1 MAARRQSKN
10 VFAVDHE
17 VHDALQNAQ
26 WTFGTTTDRNV
37 YELRLDL
44 ATPAATTAEKANA
57 PVIGL
62 PTLDGFLSYVAF
74 QAALHEAALVN
85 PHLSKRLIWQW
96 NTALR
101 ESDSWID
108 FQLPLCTI
116 SLPDSSSLFDCS
128 IGLPIDENG
137 DMLIPAGAFF
147 VRNNHDL
154 VTYPEVVD
162 SIPLRRRVSQ
172 PFERPISLKTNLVRR
187 DGSKKALESGSTKPL
202 DNRLYFPLT
211 TSYLFFFRGNK
222 EGVERLLNFA
232 IDNRIGIGK
241 KTTLGYGQISSFNV
255 KYRPDIKATWAY
267 PILDNNQLALIK
279 SLPFDRVYARRQSSD
294 RNNLELFGCEKFA
307 LIAAIE
313 TLGTYRPP
321 YWLRERRTQ
330 IVRYGSII
338 QKR

>member
-10 VFAVDHE
+10 VFEVDRE
-17 VHDALQNAQ
+17 ARDALQNAQ
-26 WTFGTTTDRNV
+26 WTFGATTDRTV

-74 QAALHEAALVN
+74 QVALNKAVQAN

-108 FQLPLCTI
+108 FQLPLHII

-128 IGLPIDENG
+128 IGLPIDEKGN
-137 DMLIPAGAFF
+137 MLIPAGAFF

-154 VTYPEVVD
+154 ATYPEVVD

-172 PFERPISLKTNLVRR
+172 PFERPISLKTNLIRR
-187 DGSKKALESGSTKPL
+187 DGCSKALKAGSTKPL
-202 DNRLYFPLT
+202 DHRLYFPLT
-211 TSYLFFFRGNK
+211 TSYLFFFRGDEK
-222 EGVERLLNFA
+222 GVERLLNFA
-232 IDNRIGIGK
+232 VENQIGIGK
-241 KTTLGYGQISSFNV
+241 KTTLGYGQIASFDV
-255 KYRPDIKATWAY
+255 KARPDIKATWAY

-279 SLPFDRVYARRQSSD
+279 SLPFDYMYAQRKASD
-294 RNNLELFGCEKFA
+294 PQLFDCEKFSLTA
-307 LIAAIE
+307 VIE

-330 IVRYGSII
+330 IIRYGSII
-338 QKR
+338 QSR

>member
-1 MAARRQSKN
+1 MIARRQSKN
-10 VFAVDHE
+10 VFEVDHE
-17 VHDALQNAQ
+17 VREVLQSAQ
-26 WTFGTTTDRNV
+26 WTFGPLTDLDV
-37 YELRLDL
+37 YELRLNL

-74 QAALHEAALVN
+74 QAALNEALLAN

-101 ESDSWID
+101 NSDSWID
-108 FQLPLCTI
+108 FRLPLRSI
-116 SLPDSSSLFDCS
+116 SLPNASSLFDCS
-128 IGLPIDENG
+128 VGLPIDENG
-137 DMLIPAGAFF
+137 NVLVPAGAFF

-162 SIPLRRRVSQ
+162 SIPLRRRVSE
-172 PFERPISLKTNLVRR
+172 PFGRPISLK
-187 DGSKKALESGSTKPL
+187 SKLNASEGSTKAL

-211 TSYLFFFRGNK
+211 ASYQFFFRGDQR
-222 EGVERLLNFA
+222 GIERLLNFA

-241 KTTLGYGQISSFNV
+241 KSTLGYGQIASSRV
-255 KYRPDIKATWAY
+255 SLRPDITATWAY
-267 PILDNNQLALIK
+267 PILGNDQRALIK
-279 SLPFDRVYARRQSSD
+279 SLPFDRVYALRQSSD
-294 RNNLELFGCEKFA
+294 SNNLELFGCNKFA
-307 LIAAIE
+307 LVAAIE

-338 QKR
+338 QER